1 MKETAYNAKID
12 EIENKLNDY
21 NRDKYIA
28 TPNLISLQQKFCCKA
43 STSKFNNKGR
53 F

>member
-28 TPNLISLQQKFCCKA
+28 TPELNKFTA
-43 STSKFNNKGR
+43 EILL
-53 F
+53 